1 MVRTNGDP
9 VPDIGT
15 APILQQ
21 RQDSPRQAT
30 SPFALPLE
38 PVAAPR
44 SAGIWDFA
52 EVCLQ
57 QTVASLQQARAGTPL
72 EISQAVAM
80 TREEHA
86 RERPSDLLEN
96 FARVQGH
103 AEEFLSPAILSLGDK
118 VAATLSP
125 YAPYV
130 PFAGKLIAPS
140 AFYESFDQIHK
151 IARVL
156 LSPVVYAEDTDAIG
170 IASANPVAAAILAE
184 EVRNSVYKRFGI
196 RSFVTI
202 ARLDYESWTFLTRKH
217 FEL

>member
-1 MVRTNGDP
+1 MH
-9 VPDIGT
+9 
-15 APILQQ
+15 
-21 RQDSPRQAT
+21 AT
-30 SPFALPLE
+30 TPFALPQE
-38 PVAAPR
+38 PVTAQR

-52 EVCLQ
+52 EICLQ
-57 QTVASLQQARAGTPL
+57 QTVTALQQSRAGTPQ
-72 EISQAVAM
+72 EFSQAVAR

-86 RERPSDLLEN
+86 KERPCDLLEM

-103 AEEFLSPAILSLGDK
+103 EEEFVSPAVLALGDR
-118 VAATLSP
+118 VAGTITP
-125 YAPYV
+125 YAPYI

-156 LSPVVYAEDTDAIG
+156 LAPVIYAEDTDAIG
-170 IASANPVAAAILAE
+170 IASANPVAASILAE
-184 EVRNSVYKRFGI
+184 EIRNSVYKRFGI